1 MLVGAGSRQCSVIRV
16 KASVKK
22 ALATGLSSAVVE
34 REEQYAKIACG
45 LWAVKK

>member
-1 MLVGAGSRQCSVIRV
+1 MIRV
-16 KASVKK
+16 KASVKG

-45 LWAVKK
+45 LWAVER